1 MVSLFLG
8 EFYGFSVLRR
18 VILVIAG
25 AFLAFFCNLVRTF
38 LLVYL
43 GAEHGFQAIKNWHDP
58 AGYTILTICL
68 SGLWGLSWILSRKD
82 HDAPG
87 TAQSWAGFRIPRFVL
102 VALLSLTV
110 IAE

>member
-1 MVSLFLG
+1 MSASTKRARAFAHCRPFMVSLFLG

-43 GAEHGFQAIKNWHDP
+43 GAEHGFQVIKNWHDP
-58 AGYTILTICL
+58 AGYTILTVCL
-68 SGLWGLSWILSRKD
+68 LGLWGLSVILSRKD
-82 HDAPG
+82 
-87 TAQSWAGFRIPRFVL
+87 RELPRVPP
-102 VALLSLTV
+102 SS
-110 IAE
+110 